1 MRTITHTKMRSRIN
15 RSLSSMLL
23 LLIVSL
29 AFTTS
34 LLAQTA
40 VDSKAA
46 AVDAAKLENGADGK
60 VIGVKEKSGD
70 NGKIWFEVKILTDG
84 KVRIYKI
91 DKL

>member
-1 MRTITHTKMRSRIN
+1 MRSRIN
-15 RSLSSMLL
+15 QSLSGMLL
-23 LLIVSL
+23 VLIFSLPLSTLLH
-29 AFTTS
+29 
-34 LLAQTA
+34 AQTA

-60 VIGVKEKSGD
+60 VIGVKEKSGG
-70 NGKIWFEVKILTDG
+70 NGKVWFEVKILTDG